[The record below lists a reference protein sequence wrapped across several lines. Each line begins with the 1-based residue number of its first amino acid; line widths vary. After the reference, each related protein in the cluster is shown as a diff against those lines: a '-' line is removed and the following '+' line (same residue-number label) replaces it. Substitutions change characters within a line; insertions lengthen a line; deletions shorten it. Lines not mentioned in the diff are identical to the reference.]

1 MLDAAGVEKRY
12 GDTDALCGVDLRVEA
27 GEIVGLLGPNGA
39 GKTTFV
45 SIVAGLRR
53 ADAGQVTVDGIDVA
67 RDTQAARRRL
77 GLAPQDLGV
86 YVSLTVRENLL
97 FFAELADLRGAV
109 LRERIDGVAEA
120 LELTELLHRPA
131 RTLSGGEKRRLHTA
145 MAMLHRP
152 PLLLLDEPTTGV
164 DVRTRAHLLEVV
176 RDLAAA
182 GTAVCYSTHYL
193 AEVETLGAS
202 VAILDRGRMIARGA
216 LADLIRTH
224 GTSAIELCFEGD
236 AAPTDIPGY
245 RTEVDGQV
253 LRVFCAAPAEEAATV
268 LAALGPAASALRS
281 LDIVAPSLEAV
292 FLALTGR
299 RYDVDDS
306 STEEVPDVAV
316 A

>member
-1 MLDAAGVEKRY
+1 MLVAAGVKKRS

-39 GKTTFV
+39 GKTTLV

-53 ADAGQVTVDGIDVA
+53 ADAGRVTVDGIDVA
-67 RDTQAARRRL
+67 RNTQAARRRL

-86 YVSLTVRENLL
+86 YVSLTVRENLQ
-97 FFAELADLRGAV
+97 FFAELADLRGGL
-109 LRERIDGVAEA
+109 LRQRIDEVADA
-120 LELTELLHRPA
+120 LELTTLIDRPA

-164 DVRTRAHLLEVV
+164 DVRTRAHLLDVV
-176 RDLAAA
+176 RELAAA

-202 VAILDRGRMIARGA
+202 VAILDRGLMIARGTVT
-216 LADLIRTH
+216 DLIRTH
-224 GTSAIELCFEGD
+224 GTSAIELCFEGEPP
-236 AAPTDIPGY
+236 PTEIPGY
-245 RTEVDGQV
+245 RTEIDGQV
-253 LRVFCAAPAEEAATV
+253 LRVFCASPAEEAAGV
-268 LAALGPAASALRS
+268 LAALGPSAAALRS

-299 RYDVDDS
+299 RYEVGES
-306 STEEVPDVAV
+306 SSEEASDVAV